1 MTRTNECS
9 ICLCR
14 TIRVVI
20 LYGLSRYPY
29 QKQRMCS
36 FSTHGLNTSLLLF
49 FILHIVYTFDV
60 CLMDF
65 CMFTLG
71 TILYKKLMPVK

>member
-1 MTRTNECS
+1 MSVQNNKSCYFVWTQQISLPKTKN
-9 ICLCR
+9 
-14 TIRVVI
+14 V
-20 LYGLSRYPY
+20 
-29 QKQRMCS
+29 

-60 CLMDF
+60 GLMDF

-71 TILYKKLMPVK
+71 TILDKKLMPVK